1 MMWYRHRKKKKTW
14 PIIWIFLGISAYTW
28 HFHAFSLIW
37 TTNCGY
43 MTPDDG
49 IAPSIEPSAH
59 GLSKLS
65 RRIPEKKNTGFFLYS
80 VHKSRNGIC
89 IDGAIRYSQTGC
101 VARQTRWRNS
111 VIWAMHFAT
120 GVYIYIYRLSHLSV
134 SSAFLHAIPFRLASI
149 VPIPGMSLAPS
160 FSMTG
165 TVTTTV
171 SGLYRM
177 VQITQRVVDH
187 GSSTNTSLT
196 KQCRN

>member
-1 MMWYRHRKKKKTW
+1 MMWYRHRKKKTW

-120 GVYIYIYRLSHLSV
+120 GVYIYIYTDCPICRFHQLSFMPSRSDSHPLCPSRGCHWHLLSPWL
-134 SSAFLHAIPFRLASI
+134 APWPLLFLASI
-149 VPIPGMSLAPS
+149 GWFRSPRELWIMALRPILP
-160 FSMTG
+160 
-165 TVTTTV
+165 
-171 SGLYRM
+171 
-177 VQITQRVVDH
+177 
-187 GSSTNTSLT
+187 
-196 KQCRN
+196 